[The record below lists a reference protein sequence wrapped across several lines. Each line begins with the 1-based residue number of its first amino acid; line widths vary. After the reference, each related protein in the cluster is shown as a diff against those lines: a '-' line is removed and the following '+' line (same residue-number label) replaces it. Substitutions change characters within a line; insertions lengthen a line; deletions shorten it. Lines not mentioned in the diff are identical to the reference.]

1 MGCWICFRKH
11 AQKYI
16 GWFTQRRYLVVLFV
30 GVVLVGAV
38 FVGCLVG
45 FVVGGDDGKMVDSD
59 SRGVHG
65 GHIILCFSP

>member
-1 MGCWICFRKH
+1 M
-11 AQKYI
+11 
-16 GWFTQRRYLVVLFV
+16 LFV

-59 SRGVHG
+59 SRGVYG